1 MILAIGTME
10 IVLIIMFLVIV
21 GAIVI
26 LSIVGKKAQKKQ
38 EENEKAM
45 AQAAQEMKLFII
57 DKKRAAIKDANLPKI
72 VMDSIPKI
80 ARRSKMPMVKA
91 KAGPKIMTFICDAK
105 VYETLLPKQEIM
117 ATVSGI
123 YISKARRLKG
133 PVYQKEEKKKGLFGR
148 KKK

>member
-10 IVLIIMFLVIV
+10 IVLIIMFLIIV

-57 DKKRAAIKDANLPKI
+57 DKKRTAIKDANLPKI

>member
-10 IVLIIMFLVIV
+10 IVLIIMFLIIV

>member
-1 MILAIGTME
+1 MNLAIGTVG
-10 IVLIIMFLVIV
+10 IVLIVMLAIMV
-21 GAIVI
+21 GAIII

-38 EENEKAM
+38 EENQKAM
-45 AQAAQEMKLFII
+45 EQAAQEMKLFII

-105 VYETLLPKQEIM
+105 VYETLLPKQEVM

>member
-1 MILAIGTME
+1 MILAIGTVE
-10 IVLIIMFLVIV
+10 IVLIIMFLIIV

-123 YISKARRLKG
+123 YISMARRLKG
-133 PVYQKEEKKKGLFGR
+133 PVYQKELFGR